1 MSAAPLGPLRR
12 RPRRGSL
19 ERPISARAYR
29 GTWLLVAL
37 PLLITAF
44 SVARPAPLPAPELP
58 AAFDPRSAEVL
69 VDELAK
75 QYPDRAPGTAG
86 AAGALHWVADQ
97 LRPYGFEPRI
107 DRFEATVPGRGR
119 LPFANL
125 IVTAPGRSNST
136 IVVLAHRD
144 NSGASAGANDNASGT
159 AALIELARSYA
170 NPAGSS
176 GTPSSSRRVNP
187 AHTIVFLSTD
197 GGSLGG
203 VGARQFADE
212 PRTARNVVAVI
223 NLDAIAGAGRPRL
236 ELAGDRPRSPS
247 MTLVATA
254 AARVLEQT
262 GAAAARPSALRQLV
276 DLAFPFSFY
285 EQAPFLGRGVSALTL
300 TSAGDRPPPAFGDL
314 PSALHTGRMGQIG
327 RSAQQ
332 LLASLDDGLEPT
344 QGTSTYIY
352 LGSRAVRGWAIQLV
366 LISALVP
373 FLAGAVDLFA
383 LCRRRR
389 IPLAPAF
396 RSLRSRFGFWVWVLL
411 WFELLGLLGVWPT
424 GVALPPAP
432 TESAGTDWPVIG
444 VIALCI
450 VSFAGWLVSR
460 ERLLPQL
467 RRGGLL
473 SRLATLVVGFSGPAL
488 LLGSFAVRF
497 DLGLD
502 APWYLAELGALGY
515 VQFAPLVI
523 TVVFA
528 AASAQLAALSA
539 GRYAPYPDRHER
551 PPLGPARRVVR
562 RIVLASRTGR
572 RDRRAASAEPPAGN
586 RHGARERNRPRLA
599 REGAWSRPAQLH
611 ARRRSARLRR
621 WTPNH
626 LPRALLPHRLPS
638 SGRLGEDRDA
648 LCDVH
653 VRDRRAPD
661 RRGRRPVGLEEPRTR
676 AADAPGLS
684 PALLRLP
691 ALPGLRQARHG
702 TPARRL
708 DRRLACRSRR
718 SGFLGER
725 QVAGRDAG
733 SELAGAAGNV
743 DKCVRTRGAGNHVR
757 LLPGHGLEQDA
768 VTVQAPPCAQE
779 LVAFRV
785 PPDAGRELA
794 DGIRR
799 KRLRMSLQRE
809 HRGTHEELESHERR
823 NRIAGQ
829 SEDQRRAARAER
841 DRLPGLD
848 RDAPEDLLDAE
859 LSLELADEVELSNRH
874 SSRGHEQI
882 RLQAALERR
891 PVRALVVRD
900 GGGRTDF
907 GARTRKRGGQHDAV
921 RLVDL
926 AWGEP
931 FAGRLELASCCNH
944 RRVRAACATDLGDA
958 RGGEGADLRR
968 PEPRAARNDDVA
980 RPNVASARTHIRS
993 ALHLRW
999 DLHVVVIMDNVLD
1012 RDDGVGAFGYDASGR
1027 DRESL
1032 SSGERP
1038 ARRPSCGNC
1047 LPYRQPRGRICGADR
1062 VAVHR

>member
-44 SVARPAPLPAPELP
+44 SVTRPAPLPAPELP
-58 AAFDPRSAEVL
+58 AAFDPQSAKVL
-69 VDELAK
+69 VDELTD

-86 AAGALHWVADQ
+86 ATGALKWVVDQ

-119 LPFANL
+119 LPFANV

-144 NSGASAGANDNASGT
+144 NSGASPGANDNASGT

-203 VGARQFADE
+203 IGARRFAGE

-223 NLDAIAGAGRPRL
+223 NLDAIAGASRPRL

-247 MTLVATA
+247 LTLVATA

-262 GAAAARPSALRQLV
+262 GAAAARPSALRQLI

-314 PSALHTGRMGQIG
+314 PSALKTGRMGQIG

-344 QGTSTYIY
+344 QGTSTYVY

-396 RSLRSRFGFWVWVLL
+396 RSLRSRFGFWVWVQL

-424 GVALPPAP
+424 GVPLPPAP

-444 VIALCI
+444 VIALCTL
-450 VSFAGWLVSR
+450 SFAGWLVSR
-460 ERLLPQL
+460 ERLLPHRRVTSEEELAGHTSALLVLAVIALLTVALNTFTLVFLLPALHAWLWLPQL

-473 SRLATLVVGFSGPAL
+473 PRLATLIVGFSGPAL

-502 APWYLAELGALGY
+502 APWYLAELAALGY
-515 VQFAPLVI
+515 VQFAPVVI

-562 RIVLASRTGR
+562 RIVLASRARR
-572 RDRRAASAEPPAGN
+572 RDRRAASDEPPA
-586 RHGARERNRPRLA
+586 
-599 REGAWSRPAQLH
+599 
-611 ARRRSARLRR
+611 
-621 WTPNH
+621 
-626 LPRALLPHRLPS
+626 
-638 SGRLGEDRDA
+638 
-648 LCDVH
+648 
-653 VRDRRAPD
+653 
-661 RRGRRPVGLEEPRTR
+661 
-676 AADAPGLS
+676 
-684 PALLRLP
+684 
-691 ALPGLRQARHG
+691 
-702 TPARRL
+702 
-708 DRRLACRSRR
+708 
-718 SGFLGER
+718 
-725 QVAGRDAG
+725 
-733 SELAGAAGNV
+733 
-743 DKCVRTRGAGNHVR
+743 
-757 LLPGHGLEQDA
+757 
-768 VTVQAPPCAQE
+768 
-779 LVAFRV
+779 
-785 PPDAGRELA
+785 
-794 DGIRR
+794 
-799 KRLRMSLQRE
+799 
-809 HRGTHEELESHERR
+809 
-823 NRIAGQ
+823 
-829 SEDQRRAARAER
+829 
-841 DRLPGLD
+841 
-848 RDAPEDLLDAE
+848 
-859 LSLELADEVELSNRH
+859 
-874 SSRGHEQI
+874 
-882 RLQAALERR
+882 ALE
-891 PVRALVVRD
+891 
-900 GGGRTDF
+900 G
-907 GARTRKRGGQHDAV
+907 
-921 RLVDL
+921 
-926 AWGEP
+926 
-931 FAGRLELASCCNH
+931 
-944 RRVRAACATDLGDA
+944 
-958 RGGEGADLRR
+958 
-968 PEPRAARNDDVA
+968 
-980 RPNVASARTHIRS
+980 
-993 ALHLRW
+993 
-999 DLHVVVIMDNVLD
+999 
-1012 RDDGVGAFGYDASGR
+1012 
-1027 DRESL
+1027 
-1032 SSGERP
+1032 
-1038 ARRPSCGNC
+1038 
-1047 LPYRQPRGRICGADR
+1047 
-1062 VAVHR
+1062 

>member
-262 GAAAARPSALRQLV
+262 GAPAARPSALRQLV

-460 ERLLPQL
+460 ERLLPHRRITSEEELAGHTCSLLVLAVVALLTAALNTFTLVFLLPALHAWLWLPQL

-473 SRLATLVVGFSGPAL
+473 ARLATLVVGFSGPAL

-539 GRYAPYPDRHER
+539 GRYAPYPNRHER

-562 RIVLASRTGR
+562 RIVLASRTRR
-572 RDRRAASAEPPAGN
+572 RDRRAASAEPPA
-586 RHGARERNRPRLA
+586 
-599 REGAWSRPAQLH
+599 
-611 ARRRSARLRR
+611 
-621 WTPNH
+621 
-626 LPRALLPHRLPS
+626 
-638 SGRLGEDRDA
+638 
-648 LCDVH
+648 
-653 VRDRRAPD
+653 
-661 RRGRRPVGLEEPRTR
+661 
-676 AADAPGLS
+676 
-684 PALLRLP
+684 
-691 ALPGLRQARHG
+691 
-702 TPARRL
+702 
-708 DRRLACRSRR
+708 
-718 SGFLGER
+718 
-725 QVAGRDAG
+725 
-733 SELAGAAGNV
+733 
-743 DKCVRTRGAGNHVR
+743 
-757 LLPGHGLEQDA
+757 
-768 VTVQAPPCAQE
+768 
-779 LVAFRV
+779 
-785 PPDAGRELA
+785 
-794 DGIRR
+794 
-799 KRLRMSLQRE
+799 
-809 HRGTHEELESHERR
+809 
-823 NRIAGQ
+823 
-829 SEDQRRAARAER
+829 
-841 DRLPGLD
+841 
-848 RDAPEDLLDAE
+848 
-859 LSLELADEVELSNRH
+859 
-874 SSRGHEQI
+874 
-882 RLQAALERR
+882 ALE
-891 PVRALVVRD
+891 
-900 GGGRTDF
+900 G
-907 GARTRKRGGQHDAV
+907 
-921 RLVDL
+921 
-926 AWGEP
+926 
-931 FAGRLELASCCNH
+931 
-944 RRVRAACATDLGDA
+944 
-958 RGGEGADLRR
+958 
-968 PEPRAARNDDVA
+968 
-980 RPNVASARTHIRS
+980 
-993 ALHLRW
+993 
-999 DLHVVVIMDNVLD
+999 
-1012 RDDGVGAFGYDASGR
+1012 
-1027 DRESL
+1027 
-1032 SSGERP
+1032 
-1038 ARRPSCGNC
+1038 
-1047 LPYRQPRGRICGADR
+1047 
-1062 VAVHR
+1062 